1 MPTEATPAV
10 CNHGSLR
17 RSCEICE
24 RDKEIERLS
33 KELSEAREALRT
45 VNIELAAL
53 VPVPSA
59 SQPEWP
65 EFLNDA
71 DRECLTTAFH
81 TARSV
86 LSPKKDQSKKETP

>member
-1 MPTEATPAV
+1 LQPRLTA
-10 CNHGSLR
+10 
-17 RSCEICE
+17 
-24 RDKEIERLS
+24 EIERLS